1 MASYVAATT
10 YRRPLHLTVFTV
22 VASLLAV
29 VPRPGADIFSSL
41 GGAPLFVWFPLVIG
55 LWVGARR
62 QVVAG
67 LRERA
72 ERLEREEAARTE
84 RARAQERARI
94 ARDMHDV
101 VAHRVSLMVLRAGAL
116 EINAVDEKI
125 AAEAELIRV
134 TGKEALEQLRAVLG
148 ILTEVPRRRPMIGEE
163 VLEPQPTL
171 ADLDWLLDQ
180 SRSVGVPVER
190 RDEGTAQEV
199 PVMVQH
205 TAYRMVQ
212 EALTNI
218 HKHAGMAA
226 TQVVVRYLPS
236 ALEVTIKNSVPSDRT
251 PGHARQ
257 RARPDQPERAHRTAG
272 RRVHRQTGAGRRFPC
287 VREVADVIRVLIAD
301 DEALVRT
308 GLRMILEAADDLEVV
323 AEAANG
329 VEAVTAVARHGPH
342 VVLMDVQMP
351 RMDGVAALKEMNRSP
366 NPPKVVMLTTFDRD
380 EYVYSALRAKAA
392 GFLLKDT
399 APRDLIAAVRTVA
412 DGSAMLAPT
421 VTKRMID
428 AFAGQQAPDARA
440 ARERLA
446 ALTDRERQVV
456 QAVAR
461 GLANAEIARELTMSE
476 TTVKAHVSRSL
487 AKLGLVNRVQIA
499 LLVRDAGW
507 PRF

>member
-1 MASYVAATT
+1 M
-10 YRRPLHLTVFTV
+10 
-22 VASLLAV
+22 
-29 VPRPGADIFSSL
+29 
-41 GGAPLFVWFPLVIG
+41 
-55 LWVGARR
+55 
-62 QVVAG
+62 
-67 LRERA
+67 
-72 ERLEREEAARTE
+72 
-84 RARAQERARI
+84 
-94 ARDMHDV
+94 
-101 VAHRVSLMVLRAGAL
+101 
-116 EINAVDEKI
+116 
-125 AAEAELIRV
+125 
-134 TGKEALEQLRAVLG
+134 
-148 ILTEVPRRRPMIGEE
+148 
-163 VLEPQPTL
+163 
-171 ADLDWLLDQ
+171 
-180 SRSVGVPVER
+180 
-190 RDEGTAQEV
+190 
-199 PVMVQH
+199 
-205 TAYRMVQ
+205 
-212 EALTNI
+212 
-218 HKHAGMAA
+218 
-226 TQVVVRYLPS
+226 
-236 ALEVTIKNSVPSDRT
+236 
-251 PGHARQ
+251 
-257 RARPDQPERAHRTAG
+257 
-272 RRVHRQTGAGRRFPC
+272 
-287 VREVADVIRVLIAD
+287 IRVLIVD